1 MKKILYAGVFIDFF
15 VQIDF
20 VQIYFKVAQY
30 KLIPSGNYAE

>member
-1 MKKILYAGVFIDFF
+1 MKKTLYAGIFIEFF

-30 KLIPSGNYAE
+30 KLILSGNYAE